1 MFNRHLARRLTPLAM
16 LLLLCGAAGAQE
28 ASDLP
33 PAFDAQGHI
42 YGEPLMTE
50 QEQIEYRRQV
60 RKLDSQQLPE
70 FIRQHRARMV
80 DRAQGLGWGG
90 MEHVRELGEAGELR
104 ECYGADCSEKKRKKR
119 KKSAHD
125 YLHY

>member
-1 MFNRHLARRLTPLAM
+1 MFNRHLARRLAPLAM
-16 LLLLCGAAGAQE
+16 LLLCGAAGAQD

-33 PAFDAQGHI
+33 AAFDAQGHI

-60 RKLDSQQLPE
+60 RTLEDHEQAA
-70 FIRQHRARMV
+70 FIRQHRATMV
-80 DRAQGLGWGG
+80 DRAHSLGWGG
-90 MEHVRELGEAGELR
+90 MDRVQELSAAGALR
-104 ECYGADCSEKKRKKR
+104 ECYGADCDQKKKKKH

>member
-1 MFNRHLARRLTPLAM
+1 MFNRHLARRLAPFAV
-16 LLLLCGAAGAQE
+16 LLLCGAAGAQD

-33 PAFDAQGHI
+33 PAFDGQGHI

-60 RKLDSQQLPE
+60 RKLEGPQLAE
-70 FIRQHRARMV
+70 FIRQHRANMS
-80 DRAQGLGWGG
+80 DRAHSLGWGG
-90 MEHVRELGEAGELR
+90 MDHVQELSEAGDLR
-104 ECYGADCSEKKRKKR
+104 ECYGADCGEKKKKKR